1 MLNCKQY
8 SLNQVKVHSL
18 RLLNQ
23 PVQKFSVTQVG
34 NSAKIFDSKSFET
47 VQNLGKVKKKTQR
60 FEINCLSTIGLVDT
74 NYRQLDRVR
83 KVGIFFVDILFVI
96 T

>member
-8 SLNQVKVHSL
+8 SLNQVKVHSP

-23 PVQKFSVTQVG
+23 PVRKFSVTQEG
-34 NSAKIFDSKSFET
+34 NSEKIFDFKSFET
-47 VQNLGKVKKKTQR
+47 VQNLGKVKKNQR

-83 KVGIFFVDILFVI
+83 KVGIFFVDISFVI

>member
-1 MLNCKQY
+1 MLNCEQY
-8 SLNQVKVHSL
+8 RLNQVKVHSP

-23 PVQKFSVTQVG
+23 PVRKFSVTQVG
-34 NSAKIFDSKSFET
+34 NSAKIFDFQSFET
-47 VQNLGKVKKKTQR
+47 VQNLGKVKKNQR

-83 KVGIFFVDILFVI
+83 KVGIFFVDISYVI